1 MKRKEICLIL
11 IIILFMSASTVVFA
25 HPGHTGGHAPEEI
38 TTEDVSQAW
47 ESGSSSAS
55 LGGDSYES
63 MSESADNSRENQQ
76 QSDGSQSSNS
86 QPSTYQ
92 TSSAQASGVK
102 KSDSN
107 TANPIEE
114 VNGAAM
120 NKTVNSTNKTNNTTN
135 ITPKNTDTGNWLVI
149 GLVVVVIL
157 ILAIGAYVKFR

>member
-47 ESGSSSAS
+47 ESDSSSAS

-86 QPSTYQ
+86 QQSTYQ
-92 TSSAQASGVK
+92 TRSAQASGVK
-102 KSDSN
+102 ESGN
-107 TANPIEE
+107 TPNPIEE

-135 ITPKNTDTGNWLVI
+135 ITPKNTGTGNWLVI

>member
-1 MKRKEICLIL
+1 MITASHNPKEYNGYKAYWDDGCQV
-11 IIILFMSASTVVFA
+11 SS
-25 HPGHTGGHAPEEI
+25 EI
-38 TTEDVSQAW
+38 AD
-47 ESGSSSAS
+47 GM
-55 LGGDSYES
+55 YERIK
-63 MSESADNSRENQQ
+63 AVDIW
-76 QSDGSQSSNS
+76 
-86 QPSTYQ
+86 
-92 TSSAQASGVK
+92 SGVK